1 MALDEATVRKIA
13 RLARIEVA
21 DDQLEALGAEL
32 SHILDWVE
40 LLGEVDTDGVAP
52 MASVV
57 EIELPLRQDEVTDGG
72 YPEKLLDNAPDQ
84 TKGFFTVPK
93 VIE

>member
-1 MALDEATVRKIA
+1 
-13 RLARIEVA
+13 
-21 DDQLEALGAEL
+21 
-32 SHILDWVE
+32 
-40 LLGEVDTDGVAP
+40 